1 MPTKLKLVKQPGKK
15 RSLDQAAAEMF
26 GILEEHFDELG
37 LSEAQRDERYAHA
50 ERRVSAFNVVPTI
63 AASAE

>member
-1 MPTKLKLVKQPGKK
+1 MPTKLKLVEQPEKQ
-15 RSLDQAAAEMF
+15 SLDQAAAEMV

-37 LSEAQRDERYAHA
+37 LSEAQRDKRYERA
-50 ERRVSAFNVVPTI
+50 ERRVSALNVVPAI